1 MAIGEDT
8 MSTGMLI
15 LTVVAVLVFFGVA
28 QRVLDRMRLTDRQAL
43 LVVAAMFVGTLLPN
57 VELGRVSVNLG
68 GAVIPL
74 GVCAY
79 LLLSS
84 GDGKEIGRALL
95 GTALTAA
102 AVYALSVF
110 LPDEPE
116 QMWIDPNLL
125 YGISGGVVAYV
136 LGRSRRGAFICGV
149 GGVLLADVIN
159 ALVLWSRGVD
169 QRLTLGGA
177 GLVDSV
183 VISGILAVLLAEAVG
198 ELLERLQRGKKP
210 AHQPTSGKEG
220 AR

>member
-1 MAIGEDT
+1 

-43 LVVAAMFVGTLLPN
+43 VLVAAMFVGTLLPN

-74 GVCAY
+74 GVCVY
-79 LLLSS
+79 LLVTCRE
-84 GDGKEIGRALL
+84 GREITRTLI

-125 YGISGGVVAYV
+125 YGISGGLIAYL

-149 GGVLLADVIN
+149 TGVMLADVVN
-159 ALVLWSRGVD
+159 ALVQWSRGVD
-169 QRLTLGGA
+169 QQLTLGGA

-198 ELLERLQRGKKP
+198 EILERIQRGKKP
-210 AHQPTSGKEG
+210 DPQPAAGKEG

>member
-1 MAIGEDT
+1 
-8 MSTGMLI
+8 MSIGMLI

-57 VELGRVSVNLG
+57 VELGPVSVNLG

-149 GGVLLADVIN
+149 GGVLLADVVN